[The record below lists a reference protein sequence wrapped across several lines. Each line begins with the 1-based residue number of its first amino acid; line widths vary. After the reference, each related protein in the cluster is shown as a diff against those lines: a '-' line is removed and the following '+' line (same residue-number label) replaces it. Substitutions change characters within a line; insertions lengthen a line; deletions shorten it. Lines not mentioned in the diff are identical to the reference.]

1 MQSPQRML
9 LFVFAFFSLSF
20 FLAQEAQAVPAFAR
34 QTGMNCNSCHIGTDA
49 VPLFTHTGRLFAM
62 RGYTRP
68 YVREK
73 IRNDGLDPENPQ
85 YGGEYLALNWT
96 DFWSARFVSQVVQ
109 GGHATNGKRLD
120 TTSRPLARMAMF
132 FTGAI
137 TDWLGLWTEIGYLGN
152 QSLNSVTP
160 GRQGPTGKNFF
171 AYDEYRLVA
180 SFDLDPKGIFGAQ
193 SFWGMSIGNEMPN
206 AGPQTQFPLNLP
218 DLWNNGQGGVGN
230 AKEIM
235 NASFQMMLHGKWWLQ
250 MAGVT
255 GGDNNNWS
263 NGWNQY
269 AQVSYNLIGRQRN
282 DLWLTAE
289 YYGGN
294 DFPSIMTP
302 TKDSLLCPGTCP
314 AGVVDT
320 NFSFSR
326 SPGQTPQPISGAPI
340 ERVKDF
346 TSYKL
351 KLTQAAADRGP
362 HSWYAD
368 LTLHSMKQNFESGA
382 DVENSLYGAA
392 VRYFYQRTYGFEV
405 FYYNNIDYTYSD
417 PRGIETD
424 AYTRSK
430 YGITLL
436 WYPAMNFTT
445 HLQISP
451 RTTNIVYRRSAIEAN
466 QLPAEAYQQYLGKGD
481 SYNLG
486 FEYNF

>member
-9 LFVFAFFSLSF
+9 FFILASVGLSLFLS
-20 FLAQEAQAVPAFAR
+20 QEAQAVPAFAR

-85 YGGEYLALNWT
+85 YGGEYLSLNWT
-96 DFWSARFVSQVVQ
+96 DFWSARFVSQLVQ
-109 GGHATNGKRLD
+109 GGHAANGDRLD
-120 TTSRPLARMAMF
+120 TTSRPLARMSMF
-132 FTGAI
+132 YSGQV

-152 QSLNSVTP
+152 QSLTSVTT
-160 GRQGPTGKNFF
+160 GDQGPTGKNFF

-180 SFDLDPKGIFGAQ
+180 NWDLDPKGIFGAN

-206 AGPQTQFPLNLP
+206 AGPQTQFPLNQP

-230 AKEIM
+230 FKEIM
-235 NASFQMMLHGKWWLQ
+235 NFSVQTMLRGKWWLQ
-250 MAGVT
+250 FSGVT
-255 GGDNNNWS
+255 GADNNNWS
-263 NGWNQY
+263 DGWNQY

-282 DLWLTAE
+282 DVWLVAE
-289 YYGGN
+289 YYGGS

-302 TKDSLLCPGTCP
+302 RRHSLLCPGTCP
-314 AGVVDT
+314 PGVVDT
-320 NFSFSR
+320 NFAISNV
-326 SPGQTPQPISGAPI
+326 PGQTPQPIAGAPI
-340 ERVKDF
+340 ELVRDF
-346 TSYKL
+346 KSYKL
-351 KLTQAAADRGP
+351 KVTQAAADRGP

-368 LTLHSMKQNFESGA
+368 FTVHGMKQDFESGA
-382 DVENSLYGAA
+382 QVENSMYGA
-392 VRYFYQRTYGFEV
+392 VLRYFFQRTYGFEA
-405 FYYNNIDYTYSD
+405 FYYNNIDYTYTD
-417 PRGIETD
+417 PAGNEHD
-424 AYTRSK
+424 ARTSSN
-430 YGITLL
+430 YGITFL

-445 HLQISP
+445 HLQINP
-451 RTTNIVYRRSAIEAN
+451 RATNIVYRRTAAEGG
-466 QLPAEAYQQYLGKGD
+466 QLPPEAYREYMDKAD